1 MVVTSNSEN
10 HIIYLGWNDIVFGI
24 FIFSIACLLLTR
36 EKTCLT
42 YTKEGV
48 LLRNVS
54 PSLSLSDHF
63 PGCGILNYRSDRD
76 WLLRGCYSGGA
87 L

>member
-1 MVVTSNSEN
+1 MARNRQEKQGEGHTS
-10 HIIYLGWNDIVFGI
+10 
-24 FIFSIACLLLTR
+24 R
-36 EKTCLT
+36 
-42 YTKEGV
+42 EGV

-54 PSLSLSDHF
+54 LSLGLSDHF

-76 WLLRGCYSGGA
+76 WSLRVCYFGGA